1 MRHLI
6 IGFLLLYFFQSNAQD
21 NRISRDQYISMY
33 KDIAIQEMRIS
44 SIPASITLAQG
55 ILESG
60 DGNSALAK
68 KANNHF
74 GIKCHGW
81 NGEKVYHDDDKK
93 QECFRRYKKVSESY
107 RDHSEF
113 LKKSRY
119 AALFD
124 LKVTDY
130 KGWAKG
136 LKKAG
141 YATNPK
147 YPELL
152 ISLIERHK
160 LFEYDSQTGKNKK
173 DKKVKKSKV
182 KIENA
187 KPKSKRIG
195 DHAIK
200 MHENNIKYILIK
212 ESDSFEKIAE
222 EFNMGEWQ
230 LYKYNDWS
238 KDQELYSTGVLFLQ
252 PKRGK
257 AKNEFHITERGQS
270 LWDVSQLHGIKLK
283 KLLRK
288 NGLEAN
294 DKIETGTKL
303 YLRKKKK

>member
-1 MRHLI
+1 MRQII
-6 IGFLLLYFFQSNAQD
+6 IGILLLNFFQSIAQD
-21 NRISRDQYISMY
+21 RISRDEYISMY
-33 KDIAIQEMRIS
+33 KDIAIQEMKNS
-44 SIPASITLAQG
+44 LIPASITLAQG

-60 DGNSALAK
+60 DGNSELAK

-74 GIKCHGW
+74 GIKCHDW
-81 NGEKVYHDDDKK
+81 SGEKIFHDDDKK
-93 QECFRRYKKVSESY
+93 QECFRKYRKASESY

-119 AALFD
+119 ASLFE
-124 LKVTDY
+124 LKITDY

-152 ISLIERHK
+152 IALIEKHK
-160 LFEYDSQTGKNKK
+160 LYEYDIPSKK
-173 DKKVKKSKV
+173 IKEKKVKKS
-182 KIENA
+182 NA
-187 KPKSKRIG
+187 HSEISKPKSKRIG
-195 DHAIK
+195 DHRVK
-200 MHENNIKYILIK
+200 MHENNIKYILVK
-212 ESDSFEKIAE
+212 QSDSFEKIAE

-230 LYKYNDWS
+230 LYKYNDWP
-238 KDQELYSTGVLFLQ
+238 KDKELFGSGVLFLQ

-257 AKNEFHITERGQS
+257 ARSEFHITEWGES

-288 NGLEAN
+288 NGLQANENVEA
-294 DKIETGTKL
+294 GTKL
-303 YLRKKKK
+303 YLRNKKK